1 MNARRVISDVVG
13 SVLAAGAGFP
23 YFIFSF
29 GKAWD
34 AGPELLYLAVWAGL
48 SVLAIGAVIIVL
60 TLMLRPT
67 LLWLYPLMFS
77 LVIFIFGFATLQ
89 SEPGVAGS
97 FWFLL
102 GLATFVVGYGWG
114 GLARALSV
122 KLAQPNSTPHPDAR
136 ASAALNQP
144 PSARAGERGR

>member
-34 AGPELLYLAVWAGL
+34 ASPDLLYLAVWGAL
-48 SVLAIGAVIIVL
+48 SILAIGAVIIVF
-60 TLMLRPT
+60 TLILRPV

-77 LVIFIFGFATLQ
+77 LVILIFGFLTLQ
-89 SEPGVAGS
+89 NDSGVAGG
-97 FWFLL
+97 FWFIL
-102 GLATFVVGYGWG
+102 GLTTFAVGYGWSR
-114 GLARALSV
+114 LAQWLSM
-122 KLAQPNSTPHPDAR
+122 KLAQPNSALLSDASPSALR
-136 ASAALNQP
+136 ASSGAAK
-144 PSARAGERGR
+144 RGR